1 MAAEALDRADELAT
15 LRARYALPGGMIRVD
30 GTSGGLRPRSTS
42 ARLREFVEHRW
53 DHTGWPQV
61 DDGLRR
67 QARLAAS
74 AVAPLIGALPAEVAV
89 ADSTSMN
96 LFNALRSA
104 AALRPQRR
112 VLAIGRNC
120 FAADHYL
127 ARSAADFAGC
137 TLRMV
142 DDVAELPALLDEQ
155 VAVLAMSHVDPLSGA
170 VRDAAAI
177 TAEAHRHGALS
188 LWDLSHSA
196 GAVRVDLRAWEADFA
211 VGCGYRYLGGGS
223 GAPGYS
229 FTSQQRREE
238 LAAVQ
243 RCGTSFPAMPP
254 TFAISDLRAGLA
266 ALGGATPAALAT
278 KSAGL
283 ATYFLRC
290 LRELP
295 ADVAPVPVT
304 EGSRGAHVCVT
315 HRHAH
320 YVAQELLSRGV
331 IVDLAEPTTM
341 RFSFAPTW
349 LRYVDVWEAADQLR
363 AVLQDLAERVRP

>member
-15 LRARYALPGGMIRVD
+15 LRAHYSLPGGMVRLD

-53 DHTGWPQV
+53 DHTGWPQF

-74 AVAPLIGALPAEVAV
+74 AVAPLIGALPAEVSV
-89 ADSTSMN
+89 ADSASMN
-96 LFNALRSA
+96 LFNGLRSA
-104 AALRPQRR
+104 AALRPERR
-112 VLAIGRNC
+112 VLAVGRNC

-137 TLRMV
+137 TLRMI
-142 DDVAELPALLDEQ
+142 DDVTDLPAQLDEE
-155 VAVLAMSHVDPLSGA
+155 VAVLALSHVDPLSGA
-170 VRDAAAI
+170 VRDAASI

-196 GAVRVDLRAWEADFA
+196 GAVRVELRSWEADFA

-223 GAPGYS
+223 GSPGYS
-229 FTSQQRREE
+229 FTAQQRGEE
-238 LAAVQ
+238 LAGTR
-243 RCGTSFPAMPP
+243 RCGPFSAMPP

-266 ALGGATPAALAT
+266 AMSGATPAALAT

-283 ATYFLRC
+283 ATFFLRC
-290 LRELP
+290 LQELP
-295 ADVAPVPVT
+295 AEVAPVPVT
-304 EGSRGAHVCVT
+304 GGSRGAHVCVT

-349 LRYVDVWEAADQLR
+349 LRYAEVWEAADQLR
-363 AVLQDLAERVRP
+363 AVLRDLAERVGP